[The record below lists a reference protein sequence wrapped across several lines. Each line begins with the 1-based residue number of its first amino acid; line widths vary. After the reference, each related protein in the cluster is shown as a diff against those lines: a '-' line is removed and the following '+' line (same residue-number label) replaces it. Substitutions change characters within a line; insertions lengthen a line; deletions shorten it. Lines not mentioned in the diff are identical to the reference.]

1 MSFIKFVLISLARIA
16 IVPLFLFGIYFG
28 VESIGSY
35 IHRNTGCEIQEEYP
49 EYLDCGTG
57 LRLYRNNIRHVY
69 FVGLETRDSAKI
81 GVTMEDGSRVTVRA
95 GSRNI
100 DKTLDLLEAP

>member
-1 MSFIKFVLISLARIA
+1 MSFVKLVLISLARSV

-28 VESIGSY
+28 VEGIGWFA
-35 IHRNTGCEIQEEYP
+35 HRNTGCVIQEEYP

-69 FVGLETRDSAKI
+69 FVGLETRGSAKI
-81 GVTMEDGSRVTVRA
+81 GVTMEDGSLVTVRA

-100 DKTLDLLEAP
+100 DKTLDLLESP

>member
-1 MSFIKFVLISLARIA
+1 MNLLESIILTILRVT
-16 IVPLFLFGIYFG
+16 IVPLILFGFFFG
-28 VESIGSY
+28 IEEIGSY
-35 IHRNTGCEIQEEYP
+35 MHRNTGCVIQEEYP

-69 FVGLETRDSAKI
+69 FVGLETRGSAKI
-81 GVTMEDGSRVTVRA
+81 GVTMEDGSHVIVRA

-100 DKTLDLLEAP
+100 DKTLDLLENP